1 MSENE
6 VTVKIADEIKFAEKA
21 SLSKTITFDISIQGK
36 DTEFV
41 CHIEPPGAKLE
52 LETLEKALK
61 RNRDML
67 DKSHKDM
74 VENLKKDWFDRLPPW
89 MLNYPGPAKN
99 ALIARLNI
107 EHLIPMIN
115 ARGGEAEFTKLESM
129 PVKSHIEKLM
139 KKAEKAALEY
149 QIKKAAP
156 FNYAFALSMLIA
168 AVVFAYAKLK

>member
-1 MSENE
+1 MSDTES
-6 VTVKIADEIKFAEKA
+6 TALSGSIKIP
-21 SLSKTITFDISIQGK
+21 ISIQGK
-36 DTEFV
+36 DVEFE
-41 CHIEPPGAKLE
+41 CQITPPGPKVE
-52 LETLEKALK
+52 LEVLEKALV
-61 RNRDML
+61 RNRDLL

-74 VENLKKDWFDRLPPW
+74 VENLKKDWFDRMPPW

-107 EHLIPMIN
+107 DHLIPMIN
-115 ARGGEAEFTKLESM
+115 SRGGKAEFNKLESM
-129 PVKSHIEKLM
+129 PVKFHIEKLM

-149 QIKKAAP
+149 QVKKAAP